1 MILALLPVCYTS
13 GLSHPERFTASFGGG
28 PANQCDWPLRA
39 LPRGLLGQI
48 PRVAFFTDAFYEAN
62 GVGTLSREFEG
73 YASRRQFP
81 CFSVHAGLA
90 TGIRVEGSITTLELK
105 RGPLAFPLDRELRCD
120 PFLTRYRDLTL
131 NELASF
137 GADVV
142 HITGPGDVGILGAW
156 VAHDLRIPLVAS
168 WHTNLQQYAEKRLY
182 RSLHWASEEWRRK
195 ISVTAGHRS
204 MDALMHFY
212 GMARLLM
219 APNQAT
225 VDLLEQRTGKPA
237 VLMGHGVDVEL
248 FHPAERADAD
258 HTFTLG
264 YVGRITPEKNVRA
277 LVDIEQA
284 LLNLGLQNFRMVLVG
299 RGSEENWLRANLR
312 HAEFLGTLRG
322 PELARAFAGMDVF
335 LFPSTT
341 DTFGLVILEA
351 MASGVP
357 VIVAPGGGPQHQV
370 RPGENGFVAATPEEF
385 AQHILELRNDPCLH
399 SHMREDARRYACT
412 ASWDA
417 VFSHVY
423 GMYDRVMGGGLKKP
437 NGKDGSG
444 GTP

>member
-1 MILALLPVCYTS
+1 
-13 GLSHPERFTASFGGG
+13 
-28 PANQCDWPLRA
+28 
-39 LPRGLLGQI
+39 LGQI

-62 GVGTLSREFEG
+62 GVGTLSREFESF
-73 YASRRQFP
+73 ARRHQFP
-81 CFSVHAGLA
+81 CFSVHAGPA
-90 TGIRVEGSITTLELK
+90 TELRAEGSITTLELK

-131 NELASF
+131 NELAAF
-137 GADVV
+137 GADIV

-156 VAHDLRIPLVAS
+156 VAHDLRVPRVAS
-168 WHTNLQQYAEKRLY
+168 WHTNLQEYAEKRLY
-182 RSLHWASEEWRRK
+182 HSLDWAPENLRRK
-195 ISVTAGHRS
+195 ISGAAGRGS
-204 MDALMHFY
+204 MDALMLFY
-212 GMARLLM
+212 GMARLVM

-248 FHPAERADAD
+248 FHPARRAAGDGG
-258 HTFTLG
+258 FTLG

-277 LVDIEQA
+277 LVDIEKA
-284 LLNLGLQNFRMVLVG
+284 LLNRGLQNFRMVVVG
-299 RGSEENWLRANLR
+299 RGSEENWLKANLR
-312 HAEFLGTLRG
+312 HGEFLGTLRG
-322 PELARAFAGMDVF
+322 PELARVFAGMDIF

-357 VIVAPGGGPQHQV
+357 VIVSPGGGPQHQV
-370 RPGENGFVAATPEEF
+370 RPGQTGFVAATPEEF
-385 AQHILELRNDPCLH
+385 AGHILALKNDPCLH
-399 SHMREDARRYACT
+399 SRMREGARRHACT

-417 VFSHVY
+417 VFSNVY
-423 GMYDRVMGGGLKKP
+423 GMYDRILSGGAKKSDR
-437 NGKDGSG
+437 KDGLG

>member
-1 MILALLPVCYTS
+1 M
-13 GLSHPERFTASFGGG
+13 GR
-28 PANQCDWPLRA
+28 
-39 LPRGLLGQI
+39 I

-73 YASRRQFP
+73 FARRHQFP
-81 CFSVHAGLA
+81 CFSVHAGPSTEL
-90 TGIRVEGSITTLELK
+90 RVEGSITTLELK

-131 NELASF
+131 NELAAF

-156 VAHDLRIPLVAS
+156 VAHDVRAPRVAS
-168 WHTNLQQYAEKRLY
+168 WHTNLQEYAEKRLY
-182 RSLHWASEEWRRK
+182 QSLHWAPEKLRRK
-195 ISVTAGHRS
+195 ISSAAGRGS
-204 MDALMHFY
+204 MGALMLFY
-212 GMARLLM
+212 SMARLIM

-237 VLMGHGVDVEL
+237 VLMGHGVDVDL
-248 FHPAERADAD
+248 FHPRRRAGHEGA
-258 HTFTLG
+258 FTLG
-264 YVGRITPEKNVRA
+264 YVGRLTPEKNVRA

-284 LLNLGLQNFRMVLVG
+284 LLNRGLQNFRMVLAG
-299 RGSEENWLRANLR
+299 SGSEEIWLKANLR

-322 PELARAFAGMDVF
+322 PELAQTFAAMDVF

-357 VIVAPGGGPQHQV
+357 VIVSPGGGPQHQV
-370 RPGENGFVAATPEEF
+370 RLGETGYVAATPEEF
-385 AQHILELRNDPCLH
+385 AGHILALKNDPCLH
-399 SHMREDARRYACT
+399 SRMREEARRHACR

-423 GMYDRVMGGGLKKP
+423 GMYDRVLTGGVKKP
-437 NGKDGSG
+437 SGKDGSG
-444 GTP
+444 ATP

>member
-1 MILALLPVCYTS
+1 M
-13 GLSHPERFTASFGGG
+13 
-28 PANQCDWPLRA
+28 
-39 LPRGLLGQI
+39 GQI

-62 GVGTLSREFEG
+62 GVGTLSREFECF
-73 YASRRQFP
+73 AKRHRIP
-81 CFSVHAGLA
+81 CFIVHAGP
-90 TGIRVEGSITTLELK
+90 TTEIRVDGSVTTLELK

-131 NELASF
+131 SELTSF

-156 VAHDLRIPLVAS
+156 VAHDLRAPLVAS
-168 WHTNLQQYAEKRLY
+168 WHTNLQEYAEKRLY
-182 RSLHWASEEWRRK
+182 RSLHWAPENLRRK
-195 ISVTAGHRS
+195 VSSAARS
-204 MDALMHFY
+204 GSMKALMSFY
-212 GMARLLM
+212 GMGRLLM
-219 APNQAT
+219 APNQAM

-237 VLMGHGVDVEL
+237 VLMGHGVDVDL
-248 FHPAERADAD
+248 FHPGRRARKDD
-258 HTFTLG
+258 TFTLG

-277 LVDIEQA
+277 LAGIERA
-284 LLNLGLQNFRMVLVG
+284 LLDRGLQNFRIVLVG
-299 RGSEENWLRANLR
+299 RGSEENWLKGNLR

-322 PELARAFAGMDVF
+322 PELAQVFAGMDVF

-357 VIVAPGGGPQHQV
+357 VIVSPGGGPQNQV
-370 RPGENGFVAATPEEF
+370 RAGQNGFIAATPEEF
-385 AQHILELRNDPCLH
+385 AGYILAIKNDARLH
-399 SHMREDARRYACT
+399 CRMREDARRHACT

-423 GMYDRVMGGGLKKP
+423 GMYDRVLAGGIKKP
-437 NGKDGSG
+437 NGRDGSG
-444 GTP
+444 GAP

>member
-1 MILALLPVCYTS
+1 
-13 GLSHPERFTASFGGG
+13 
-28 PANQCDWPLRA
+28 
-39 LPRGLLGQI
+39 LGRI

-62 GVGTLSREFEG
+62 GVGTLSREFECF
-73 YASRRQFP
+73 AKRHQFP
-81 CFSVHAGLA
+81 CFSVHAGPA
-90 TGIRVEGSITTLELK
+90 TEVRVEGSITTLELK

-120 PFLTRYRDLTL
+120 PFLTRYKDLTL
-131 NELASF
+131 TELNLF

-156 VAHDLRIPLVAS
+156 VAHDLRVPLVAS
-168 WHTNLQQYAEKRLY
+168 WHTNLQEYAEKRLY
-182 RSLHWASEEWRRK
+182 GSLHWAPERLRRK
-195 ISVTAGHRS
+195 VSSAAGRGS
-204 MDALMHFY
+204 MEALMHFY

-237 VLMGHGVDVEL
+237 MLMGHGVDVEL
-248 FHPAERADAD
+248 FHPGRRDGGD
-258 HTFTLG
+258 GVFTLG

-284 LLNLGLQNFRMVLVG
+284 LLKLGLQNFRMVLVG
-299 RGSEENWLRANLR
+299 TGSEERWLKANLR
-312 HAEFLGTLRG
+312 HAAFLGTRRG
-322 PELARAFAGMDVF
+322 PELAQVFAGMDVF

-357 VIVAPGGGPQHQV
+357 VIVSPGGGPEHQV
-370 RPGENGFVAATPEEF
+370 RAGQNGFVAATPEEF
-385 AQHILELRNDPCLH
+385 ARHILALKNDPGLH
-399 SHMREDARRYACT
+399 ARMRAEARRYACT
-412 ASWDA
+412 ASWDE

-423 GMYDRVMGGGLKKP
+423 GMYDRVLAGGVKKP
-437 NGKDGSG
+437 NGRNGSG
-444 GTP
+444 ATP

>member
-1 MILALLPVCYTS
+1 M
-13 GLSHPERFTASFGGG
+13 
-28 PANQCDWPLRA
+28 
-39 LPRGLLGQI
+39 GQI

-73 YASRRQFP
+73 YASRHQFP
-81 CFSVHAGLA
+81 CFSVHAGPA
-90 TGIRVEGSITTLELK
+90 TGIRVEGSITTFELK

-156 VAHDLRIPLVAS
+156 VAHDLRVPLVAS
-168 WHTNLQQYAEKRLY
+168 WHTNLQEYAEKRLY
-182 RSLHWASEEWRRK
+182 RSLDWAPGELRRK
-195 ISVTAGHRS
+195 ISAAAGHRS
-204 MDALMHFY
+204 MDALMCFY
-212 GMARLLM
+212 SMARLLM
-219 APNQAT
+219 APNQPT

-237 VLMGHGVDVEL
+237 VLMGHGVDVQL
-248 FHPAERADAD
+248 FHPGRRAMGDG
-258 HTFTLG
+258 TFTLG

-277 LVDIEQA
+277 LVEIEQA
-284 LLNLGLQNFRMVLVG
+284 LLNLGLENFRMVLVG
-299 RGSEENWLRANLR
+299 RGSEEGWLKANLG
-312 HAEFLGTLRG
+312 HAKFLGTLRG
-322 PELARAFAGMDVF
+322 PELAEVFAGMDVF

-357 VIVAPGGGPQHQV
+357 VIVSPGGGPQHQV
-370 RPGENGFVAATPEEF
+370 RPGENGFVGATPEEF
-385 AQHILELRNDPCLH
+385 AGHILALRNDPCLH
-399 SHMREDARRYACT
+399 SRMREAARRYACT

-423 GMYDRVMGGGLKKP
+423 GMYEGILAGGIKKP
-437 NGKDGSG
+437 SGNDGSG

>member
-1 MILALLPVCYTS
+1 M
-13 GLSHPERFTASFGGG
+13 E
-28 PANQCDWPLRA
+28 PLRVTSYGTLGA

-62 GVGTLSREFEG
+62 GVGTLSREFECF
-73 YASRRQFP
+73 ARRHQSP
-81 CFSVHAGLA
+81 CFSVHAGPI
-90 TGIRVEGSITTLELK
+90 TEVRVEGSITTLELK

-131 NELASF
+131 SELTPF

-156 VAHDLRIPLVAS
+156 VAHDLRVPLVAS
-168 WHTNLQQYAEKRLY
+168 WHTNLQEYAEKRLY
-182 RSLHWASEEWRRK
+182 RSLQWVPESLRRRV
-195 ISVTAGHRS
+195 SSAAGRGS
-204 MDALMHFY
+204 MEALMSFY

-219 APNQAT
+219 APNHAM
-225 VDLLEQRTGKPA
+225 VDLLEKRTGKPA

-248 FHPAERADAD
+248 FHPGRRARSDGP
-258 HTFTLG
+258 FTLG
-264 YVGRITPEKNVRA
+264 YVGRITPEKNVRV

-284 LLNLGLQNFRMVLVG
+284 LLNRGLQNFRMVLVG
-299 RGSEENWLRANLR
+299 RGSEENWLKGNLR

-322 PELARAFAGMDVF
+322 RELAQVFAGMDVF

-357 VIVAPGGGPQHQV
+357 VIVSPGGGPQDQV
-370 RPGENGFVAATPEEF
+370 RVGQNGFVAATPEEF
-385 AQHILELRNDPCLH
+385 ADHILTLKNDSRLH
-399 SHMREDARRYACT
+399 SRMREEARRHAST

-423 GMYDRVMGGGLKKP
+423 GMYDTVVGGGVRKP
-437 NGKDGSG
+437 NGRDGSG
-444 GTP
+444 AAP

>member
-1 MILALLPVCYTS
+1 
-13 GLSHPERFTASFGGG
+13 
-28 PANQCDWPLRA
+28 LR
-39 LPRGLLGQI
+39 QI
-48 PRVAFFTDAFYEAN
+48 PRVAFFTDAFFEAN
-62 GVGTLSREFEG
+62 GVGTLSREFECF
-73 YASRRQFP
+73 AKRHQFP
-81 CFSVHAGLA
+81 CFSVHAGPA
-90 TGIRVEGSITTLELK
+90 TQVTVEGSITTLELK

-137 GADVV
+137 GADIV

-156 VAHDLRIPLVAS
+156 VAHDLRVPLVAS
-168 WHTNLQQYAEKRLY
+168 WHTNLQEYAEKRLY
-182 RSLHWASEEWRRK
+182 QSLQWAPENLRRK
-195 ISVTAGHRS
+195 ISSAAGRGS
-204 MDALMHFY
+204 MEALMLFY
-212 GMARLLM
+212 RMARLTM
-219 APNQAT
+219 APNQAM
-225 VDLLEQRTGKPA
+225 VDLLERRTGKPA
-237 VLMGHGVDVEL
+237 VLMGHGVDVDL
-248 FHPAERADAD
+248 FHPRRRSRGDGP
-258 HTFTLG
+258 FTLG

-284 LLNLGLQNFRMVLVG
+284 LLNRGLQNFRMVLVG
-299 RGSEENWLRANLR
+299 RGSEEIWLKANLR

-322 PELARAFAGMDVF
+322 PELAQVFARMDVF

-357 VIVAPGGGPQHQV
+357 VIVSPSGGPQDQV
-370 RPGENGFVAATPEEF
+370 RAGQNGFVAATPEEF
-385 AQHILELRNDPCLH
+385 AGYILALKNDPCLH
-399 SHMREDARRYACT
+399 SHMREDARRHACT

-423 GMYDRVMGGGLKKP
+423 GKYDGILAGGVKKP

>member
-1 MILALLPVCYTS
+1 M
-13 GLSHPERFTASFGGG
+13 
-28 PANQCDWPLRA
+28 
-39 LPRGLLGQI
+39 GQI

-73 YASRRQFP
+73 YASRHQFP
-81 CFSVHAGLA
+81 CFSVHAGPA
-90 TGIRVEGSITTLELK
+90 TGIRVEGSITTFELK

-131 NELASF
+131 NELALF
-137 GADVV
+137 EADVV

-156 VAHDLRIPLVAS
+156 VAHDLRVPLVAS
-168 WHTNLQQYAEKRLY
+168 WHTNLQEYAEKRLY
-182 RSLHWASEEWRRK
+182 RSLDWAPEELRRK
-195 ISVTAGHRS
+195 ISAAAGHRS
-204 MDALMHFY
+204 MDALMCFY
-212 GMARLLM
+212 SMARLLM
-219 APNQAT
+219 APNQPT

-237 VLMGHGVDVEL
+237 VLMGHGVDVQL
-248 FHPAERADAD
+248 FHPGRRAMGDG
-258 HTFTLG
+258 TFTLG

-277 LVDIEQA
+277 LVEIEQA
-284 LLNLGLQNFRMVLVG
+284 LLNLGLENFRMVLVG
-299 RGSEENWLRANLR
+299 RGSEEGWLKANIG
-312 HAEFLGTLRG
+312 HAKFLGTLRG
-322 PELARAFAGMDVF
+322 PELAEVFAGMDVF

-357 VIVAPGGGPQHQV
+357 VIVAPGGGPQLQV
-370 RPGENGFVAATPEEF
+370 RPGETGFVAATPDEF
-385 AQHILELRNDPCLH
+385 ARYILALKNDPCLH
-399 SHMREDARRYACT
+399 SRMREDARRYACT
-412 ASWDA
+412 TSWDA

>member
-1 MILALLPVCYTS
+1 M
-13 GLSHPERFTASFGGG
+13 
-28 PANQCDWPLRA
+28 
-39 LPRGLLGQI
+39 GQI

-62 GVGTLSREFEG
+62 GVGTLSREFECF
-73 YASRRQFP
+73 ARRHQFP
-81 CFSVHAGLA
+81 CFSVHAGPA
-90 TGIRVEGSITTLELK
+90 TELRVEGSITTLELK

-156 VAHDLRIPLVAS
+156 VAHDVHVPRVAS
-168 WHTNLQQYAEKRLY
+168 WHTNLQEYAEKRLY
-182 RSLHWASEEWRRK
+182 QSLRWAPENLRRK
-195 ISVTAGHRS
+195 ISRAAGRGS
-204 MDALMHFY
+204 MDALMLFY
-212 GMARLLM
+212 SMARLIM
-219 APNQAT
+219 APNQET

-237 VLMGHGVDVEL
+237 MLMGHGVDVEV
-248 FHPAERADAD
+248 FHPGRRARRDG
-258 HTFTLG
+258 TFTLG

-284 LLNLGLQNFRMVLVG
+284 LLRRGLQNFRMVLVG
-299 RGSEENWLRANLR
+299 RGSEERWLKANLR

-322 PELARAFAGMDVF
+322 PELARVFADMDIF

-357 VIVAPGGGPQHQV
+357 VMVSPGGGPQHQV
-370 RPGENGFVAATPEEF
+370 HSGQTGFVAATPEEF
-385 AQHILELRNDPCLH
+385 ASHILALRNDPSLH
-399 SHMREDARRYACT
+399 SRMREGARLHACT

-417 VFSHVY
+417 VFSQVY
-423 GMYDRVMGGGLKKP
+423 AMYGTVLASGIKKSK
-437 NGKDGSG
+437 GKNRQERS
-444 GTP
+444 

>member
-1 MILALLPVCYTS
+1 M
-13 GLSHPERFTASFGGG
+13 
-28 PANQCDWPLRA
+28 
-39 LPRGLLGQI
+39 GQI

-73 YASRRQFP
+73 YASRHQFP
-81 CFSVHAGLA
+81 CFSVHAGPA
-90 TGIRVEGSITTLELK
+90 TGIRVEGSITTFELK

-131 NELASF
+131 NELALF
-137 GADVV
+137 EADVV

-156 VAHDLRIPLVAS
+156 VAHDLRVPLVAS
-168 WHTNLQQYAEKRLY
+168 WHTNLQEYAEKRLY
-182 RSLHWASEEWRRK
+182 RSLDWAPEELRRK
-195 ISVTAGHRS
+195 ISAAAGHRS
-204 MDALMHFY
+204 MDALMCFY
-212 GMARLLM
+212 SMARLLM
-219 APNQAT
+219 APNQPT

-237 VLMGHGVDVEL
+237 VLMGHGVDVQL
-248 FHPAERADAD
+248 FHPGRRAMGDG
-258 HTFTLG
+258 TFTLG

-277 LVDIEQA
+277 LVEIEQA
-284 LLNLGLQNFRMVLVG
+284 LLNLGLENFRMVLVG
-299 RGSEENWLRANLR
+299 RGSEEGWLKANIG
-312 HAEFLGTLRG
+312 HAKFLGTLRG
-322 PELARAFAGMDVF
+322 LELAEVFAGMDVF

-357 VIVAPGGGPQHQV
+357 VIVAPGGGPQLQV
-370 RPGENGFVAATPEEF
+370 RPGETGFVAATPDEF
-385 AQHILELRNDPCLH
+385 ARYILALKNDPCLH
-399 SHMREDARRYACT
+399 SRMREDARRYACT
-412 ASWDA
+412 TSWDA

>member
-1 MILALLPVCYTS
+1 
-13 GLSHPERFTASFGGG
+13 
-28 PANQCDWPLRA
+28 
-39 LPRGLLGQI
+39 LGQI

-62 GVGTLSREFEG
+62 GVGTLSREFECF
-73 YASRRQFP
+73 ARRHRFP
-81 CFSVHAGLA
+81 CFSVHAGP
-90 TGIRVEGSITTLELK
+90 TTEVRVDGSITTLELK

-131 NELASF
+131 SELGSF

-156 VAHDLRIPLVAS
+156 VAHDLRVPLVAS
-168 WHTNLQQYAEKRLY
+168 WHTNLHEYAEKRLY
-182 RSLHWASEEWRRK
+182 RSLHWAPENLRRK
-195 ISVTAGHRS
+195 ASSAAGRGS
-204 MDALMHFY
+204 MKALMSFY

-219 APNQAT
+219 APNQVM

-237 VLMGHGVDVEL
+237 VLMGHGVDVKL
-248 FHPAERADAD
+248 FHPGRRARNDD
-258 HTFTLG
+258 TLTLG

-284 LLNLGLQNFRMVLVG
+284 LLNRGLQNFRMVLVG
-299 RGSEENWLRANLR
+299 RGSEESWLKANLR
-312 HAEFLGTLRG
+312 HAEFLGTRRG
-322 PELARAFAGMDVF
+322 PELAQVFAGMDVF

-357 VIVAPGGGPQHQV
+357 VIVSPGGGPEHQV
-370 RPGENGFVAATPEEF
+370 RAGQNGFIAATAEEF
-385 AQHILELRNDPCLH
+385 AECIVKLKSDPCSH
-399 SHMREDARRYACT
+399 SRMREDARHHACA

-423 GMYDRVMGGGLKKP
+423 GMYDGILAGGVKKP
-437 NGKDGSG
+437 KGSDGAG